1 MANLNST
8 AEQAWRQLFP
18 NPDDEEATTLE
29 EFIETAKTEYAYQMW
44 LKARNDKREDGS
56 FDIPSNILIQTSL
69 DIVNNQMDISSL
81 NILRSIPE
89 EKWLQNI
96 GGLSCRCDYVKS
108 DINKTALL
116 CDDDS
121 LDDAALTYYVV
132 GNTISFPLGVHTT
145 PLPIIYATSGED
157 INGNISID
165 DAIAGIIRT
174 RLIEIYGGKIG
185 QEDVTDN
192 TNSNL

>member
-8 AEQAWRQLFP
+8 AEICWRQLFP
-18 NPDDEEATTLE
+18 DPSDEVAITLE
-29 EFIETAKTEYAYQMW
+29 EFIETAKTEYALQMW
-44 LKARNDKREDGS
+44 IKARNDKREDGS
-56 FDIPSNILIQTSL
+56 FDIPSNILVQIDL
-69 DIVNNQMDISSL
+69 PIVKKTMDISSL

-96 GGLSCRCDYVKS
+96 GGLQCDCEYVKS

-121 LDDAALTYYVV
+121 LDDAARTYYVV
-132 GNTISFPLGVHTT
+132 GNTITFPLGTNAT
-145 PLPIIYATSGED
+145 PLQIIYATSGED
-157 INGNISID
+157 IDGTISID

-174 RLIEIYGGKIG
+174 RLIEIYAGKTGI
-185 QEDVTDN
+185 EDTTN
-192 TNSNL
+192 NSNSTL

>member
-1 MANLNST
+1 MANLKSV
-8 AEQAWRQLFP
+8 AELCWRQLFP

-29 EFIETAKTEYAYQMW
+29 EFVETAKTEYALQIW

-56 FDIPSNILIQTSL
+56 FDIPSNILVQTSL
-69 DIVNNQMDISSL
+69 GIVNNQMDISSL

-96 GGLSCRCDYVKS
+96 GGFGCDCEYVKS

-121 LDDAALTYYVV
+121 LDDAARTYYVV
-132 GNTISFPLGVHTT
+132 GNIITFPLGVSTT
-145 PLPIIYATSGED
+145 PLPITYATSGED
-157 INGNISID
+157 IDDYISID
-165 DAIAGIIRT
+165 DAIAGVIRT
-174 RLIEIYGGKIG
+174 RLIDIYGGKIG

-192 TNSNL
+192 SNSNI